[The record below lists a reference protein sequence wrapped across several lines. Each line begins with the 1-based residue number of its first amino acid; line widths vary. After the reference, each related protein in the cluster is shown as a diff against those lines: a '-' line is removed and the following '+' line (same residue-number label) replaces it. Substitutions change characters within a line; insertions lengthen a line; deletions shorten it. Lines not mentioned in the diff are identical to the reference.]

1 MQTLHDGDRRKKMDL
16 QGIEPWTTPMLRE
29 YYTTKPQARFWSCCS
44 NLKRIV
50 DSLIDGGLP
59 NRRTYIARFARRRV
73 TTAARTDLL
82 LYVGRVEASLPCYG
96 MSR

>member
-1 MQTLHDGDRRKKMDL
+1 
-16 QGIEPWTTPMLRE
+16 
-29 YYTTKPQARFWSCCS
+29 
-44 NLKRIV
+44 
-50 DSLIDGGLP
+50 LP